1 MRSIPY
7 PRRRAAI
14 SRLLPLFLLI
24 GSTTL
29 FGQSP
34 GSSPLNSEEKRQIL
48 VQLLELKSCR
58 AEVSAYEDHIRRER
72 QLADRALENPL
83 GAGGQYRMRCLSA
96 QTSSQLRTPV
106 LRHLPRQSGLLRFAL
121 IICSAEGSVTVSALA
136 TNSFV
141 IGP

>member
-7 PRRRAAI
+7 PRRRTAI

-29 FGQSP
+29 FAQSP
-34 GSSPLNSEEKRQIL
+34 GSSSLNSEEKRQIL

-72 QLADRALENPL
+72 QLADRALEL
-83 GAGGQYRMRCLSA
+83 E
-96 QTSSQLRTPV
+96 
-106 LRHLPRQSGLLRFAL
+106 RQA
-121 IICSAEGSVTVSALA
+121 TALA
-136 TNSFV
+136 GNERDLALEKAAMYEQLYNSVKSRKATFGCILAKIFTV
-141 IGP
+141 GLHRCK

>member
-7 PRRRAAI
+7 PRRRTAI

-29 FGQSP
+29 SAQSQ

-72 QLADRALENPL
+72 QLADRALEL
-83 GAGGQYRMRCLSA
+83 E
-96 QTSSQLRTPV
+96 
-106 LRHLPRQSGLLRFAL
+106 RQA
-121 IICSAEGSVTVSALA
+121 TALA
-136 TNSFV
+136 GKERDLALEKAAMYEQLYNSVKPRKTTFGCV
-141 IGP
+141 LKTIFSAGLYRCR